1 MYLVKA
7 FFLDRD
13 GVINIDHGY
22 LSKPEQFDFNPGV
35 FDACKLIKDAGYAII
50 IVTNQSGIA
59 RGYFSE
65 QAFLQLNNW
74 MIEQFAQKGINID
87 KVYYCPHHAK
97 KGQGHYLLDC
107 DCRKPKP
114 GMLLKAKEAFDIDM
128 ANSVIVGDKVSDM
141 EAGKS
146 AGVRTG
152 YLISSDYHEVQQLEG
167 VTVTDS
173 LLSAVRHVIGK

>member
-35 FDACKLIKDAGYAII
+35 FDACKLIKNAGYAII

-74 MIEQFAQKGINID
+74 MLEQFAQKGINID

-97 KGQGHYLLDC
+97 NGQGHYLLDC

-152 YLISSDYHEVQQLEG
+152 YLISSDYHELQHLEG

-173 LLSAVRHVIGK
+173 LLSAVRHVLGN

>member
-35 FDACKLIKDAGYAII
+35 FDACKVIKDAGYAII

-59 RGYFSE
+59 RGYFTE

-74 MIEQFAQKGINID
+74 MLF
-87 KVYYCPHHAK
+87 
-97 KGQGHYLLDC
+97 
-107 DCRKPKP
+107 
-114 GMLLKAKEAFDIDM
+114 
-128 ANSVIVGDKVSDM
+128 
-141 EAGKS
+141 KS
-146 AGVRTG
+146 
-152 YLISSDYHEVQQLEG
+152 
-167 VTVTDS
+167 
-173 LLSAVRHVIGK
+173 